1 MGVVTD
7 PIADMLTRL
16 RNAQAA
22 RLPFADIPNSKLKLN
37 IAKILKAEGYVADYT
52 VQGEGISSVIR
63 VEFNGAKG
71 KFKPLNGLRRV
82 SKPGLRTYA
91 PTGSLPKVLGGY
103 GIAII
108 STSKGLLTDRQARKA
123 NVGGEVLC
131 YIW

>member
-22 RLPFADIPNSKLKLN
+22 RLAYADIPNSKLKLN
-37 IAKILKAEGYVADYT
+37 IARILKAEGYVADYT
-52 VQGEGISSVIR
+52 VQGEGVSSVIR
-63 VEFNGAKG
+63 VEFSGAKG
-71 KFKPLNGLRRV
+71 KLKPLNGLRRI
-82 SKPGLRTYA
+82 SKPGLRKYA
-91 PTGSLPKVLGGY
+91 PSGSLPRVLGGY